1 MLGGS
6 ARRGGRM
13 PSGKSEPEAS
23 DAEADGLV
31 SAEDAEAA
39 AAEAEARAEAA
50 RTRANELRRKLSAAG
65 GGETAS
71 AAGGGESASAAGGG
85 ETASAAGGGE
95 TASAA
100 DGVDDTIAD
109 EAEPEE
115 VTDSPVGEA
124 MPGRKRRLRLPG
136 VKAVAAGLVILA
148 IAGLLS
154 ATGWILWEHRKAA
167 AERHHNAEYA
177 AAARQGVV
185 NLMSM
190 DYTQAKESVQR
201 VIDDSIGKFRNSF
214 EDTSADLIKALQ
226 DSKMITKVTVN
237 DTAVESM
244 DEQTATVL
252 VAATSHREGP
262 SAPKEDQ
269 QPRVWR
275 VVVTLERD
283 GGQIK
288 MSDVEFA

>member
-1 MLGGS
+1 
-6 ARRGGRM
+6 M
-13 PSGKSEPEAS
+13 PSGKPEPDAPEA
-23 DAEADGLV
+23 DAAD
-31 SAEDAEAA
+31 AA

-50 RTRANELRRKLSAAG
+50 RARANELRRKLEA
-65 GGETAS
+65 AS
-71 AAGGGESASAAGGG
+71 ADGID
-85 ETASAAGGGE
+85 ETTEA
-95 TASAA
+95 TT
-100 DGVDDTIAD
+100 DDVD
-109 EAEPEE
+109 EVAEITPA
-115 VTDSPVGEA
+115 T
-124 MPGRKRRLRLPG
+124 KRRLRLPG
-136 VKAVAAGLVILA
+136 PRAVAAAVVVLV

-154 ATGWILWEHRKAA
+154 ATGWMLWEHRKAT
-167 AERHHNAEYA
+167 AERHQTAEYA

-201 VIDDSIGKFRNSF
+201 IIDDSIGKFKTNF
-214 EDTSADLIKALQ
+214 EDTSKDLIKALQ

-237 DTAVESM
+237 DTAVEAM
-244 DEQTATVL
+244 DDETATVL

-275 VVVTLERD
+275 MVVTLQRD

-288 MSDVEFA
+288 LSDVEFA

>member
-1 MLGGS
+1 
-6 ARRGGRM
+6 M
-13 PSGKSEPEAS
+13 PSGKPEPDAP
-23 DAEADGLV
+23 DDHATAEA
-31 SAEDAEAA
+31 AEAA

-50 RTRANELRRKLSAAG
+50 RERANELRRKLAAEG
-65 GGETAS
+65 SETAEAAEGGETAE
-71 AAGGGESASAAGGG
+71 A
-85 ETASAAGGGE
+85 ET
-95 TASAA
+95 TIAA
-100 DGVDDTIAD
+100 DESGA
-109 EAEPEE
+109 AEPAFE
-115 VTDSPVGEA
+115 DAAPA
-124 MPGRKRRLRLPG
+124 PKRRLRAPG
-136 VKAVAAGLVILA
+136 LTAVAAGLVILV

-154 ATGWILWEHRKAA
+154 LTGLMVWQHRQVA
-167 AERHHNAEYA
+167 AEQHRTAEYE

-201 VIDDSIGKFRNSF
+201 VIDDSIGKFKNNF
-214 EDTSADLIKALQ
+214 TDTAQDLIKALQ

-237 DTAVESM
+237 NAAVESM
-244 DEQTATVL
+244 DNETATVL

-262 SAPKEDQ
+262 NAPKEDQ

-275 VVVTLERD
+275 VVVTLERE